1 MKQKFMKTLAKKI
14 DDAFEKEY
22 EELNE
27 AGKEFSPQLDAKLFE
42 AAKFYD
48 KRYAVGQK
56 KRKSRKLL
64 QKAAVFLLIFLS
76 VNALAIGT
84 SQAYRQFVFQVFEN
98 EENHSINF
106 HDRAE
111 QDMIGSWNDYW
122 YPTYLPEGYQIVAA
136 EEVPEK
142 CLLIQAGISEA
153 SLIITEYSQETE
165 LSYDTEHSQ
174 ISDIRIHNYLGKRIA
189 FENHTIIVYPTETI
203 MLEFRFDATIPE
215 QEVVKIAENMEYVA
229 QS

>member
-76 VNALAIGT
+76 VNTLAIGT

-215 QEVVKIAENMEYVA
+215 QEVVKIAENMEYVV

>member
-1 MKQKFMKTLAKKI
+1 MKQKFMKTLAKEI

-27 AGKEFSPQLDAKLFE
+27 AGKEFSPQLDAKLLE

-64 QKAAVFLLIFLS
+64 QKAAVFLLIFFS
-76 VNALAIGT
+76 VNTLAIGT

-98 EENHSINF
+98 NENNSMTIHNPEEL
-106 HDRAE
+106 
-111 QDMIGSWNDYW
+111 DMIGSWEDYW
-122 YPTYLPEGYQIVAA
+122 YPAYLPEGYQIVAA
-136 EEVPEK
+136 EELPEK
-142 CLLIQAGISEA
+142 CLLIQSGTSEA
-153 SLIITEYSQETE
+153 SLIITEYPQGSE

-203 MLEFRFDATIPE
+203 MLEFRFDAAISE

>member
-1 MKQKFMKTLAKKI
+1 MEQKIMKALARKT

-27 AGKEFSPQLDAKLFE
+27 AGKEFSPKLDAKLLE

-56 KRKSRKLL
+56 KRKSRQIL

-76 VNALAIGT
+76 VNTLAIGT
-84 SQAYRQFVFQVFEN
+84 SQAYRQFIFQVFEN
-98 EENHSINF
+98 KENGSITIHNP
-106 HDRAE
+106 AE
-111 QDMIGSWNDYW
+111 LDMIGSWEDYW
-122 YPTYLPEGYQIVAA
+122 YPAYLPEGYQIVAA
-136 EEVPEK
+136 EEIPVK
-142 CLLIQAGISEA
+142 CLLIQAVTGEEP
-153 SLIITEYSQETE
+153 LLITEYPQGSE

-174 ISDIRIHNYLGKRIA
+174 ISDIRIHNSIGKRIA
-189 FENHTIIVYPTETI
+189 FEDHTRIVYPTETMI
-203 MLEFRFDATIPE
+203 LEFRFDAGVPE

>member
-1 MKQKFMKTLAKKI
+1 M
-14 DDAFEKEY
+14 
-22 EELNE
+22 
-27 AGKEFSPQLDAKLFE
+27 
-42 AAKFYD
+42 
-48 KRYAVGQK
+48 
-56 KRKSRKLL
+56 

>member
-1 MKQKFMKTLAKKI
+1 MDQKIMKALARKT

-27 AGKEFSPQLDAKLFE
+27 VGKGFSPQLDAKLLE

-48 KRYAVGQK
+48 MQYAAGQK
-56 KRKSRKLL
+56 KRKSRQIL
-64 QKAAVFLLIFLS
+64 QKAAVFLLLFLS
-76 VNALAIGT
+76 VNTLAIGT

-98 EENHSINF
+98 NENNSMTIHNP
-106 HDRAE
+106 AE
-111 QDMIGSWNDYW
+111 LDMIGSWEDYW
-122 YPTYLPEGYQIVAA
+122 YPAYLPEGYQIVAA
-136 EEVPEK
+136 EEIPVK
-142 CLLIQAGISEA
+142 CLLIQAVTGEEP
-153 SLIITEYSQETE
+153 LLITEYPQGSE

-174 ISDIRIHNYLGKRIA
+174 ISDIRIHNSIGKRIA
-189 FENHTIIVYPTETI
+189 FEDHTRIVYPTETMI
-203 MLEFRFDATIPE
+203 LEFRFDAGIPE

>member
-76 VNALAIGT
+76 VNTLAIGT

-189 FENHTIIVYPTETI
+189 FENHTIIVYQTETV

>member
-1 MKQKFMKTLAKKI
+1 MKQKFVKTLAKKI

-64 QKAAVFLLIFLS
+64 QKAAVFLFIFLS
-76 VNALAIGT
+76 VNTLAIGT
-84 SQAYRQFVFQVFEN
+84 SHAYRQFVFQMFEN

-136 EEVPEK
+136 EEIPVK
-142 CLLIQAGISEA
+142 CLLIQAVTGEEP
-153 SLIITEYSQETE
+153 LLITEYPQGSE

-174 ISDIRIHNYLGKRIA
+174 ISDIRIHNSIGKRIA
-189 FENHTIIVYPTETI
+189 FEDHTRIVYPTETMI
-203 MLEFRFDATIPE
+203 LEFRFDAGIPE

-229 QS
+229 RA

>member
-1 MKQKFMKTLAKKI
+1 MKQKFMKTLAKKL

-42 AAKFYD
+42 AAKLYD

>member
-1 MKQKFMKTLAKKI
+1 MDQKIMKALARKT

-27 AGKEFSPQLDAKLFE
+27 VGKGFSPQLDGKLLE

-48 KRYAVGQK
+48 KQYAAGQK
-56 KRKSRKLL
+56 KRKSRQIL

-76 VNALAIGT
+76 VNTLAIGT
-84 SQAYRQFVFQVFEN
+84 SQAYRQFIFQVFEN
-98 EENHSINF
+98 KENGSITIHNP
-106 HDRAE
+106 AE
-111 QDMIGSWNDYW
+111 LDMIGSWEDYW
-122 YPTYLPEGYQIVAA
+122 YPAYLPEGYQITYA
-136 EEVPEK
+136 EEAPVK
-142 CLLIQAGISEA
+142 CFLVQPGTGAE
-153 SLIITEYSQETE
+153 SLIITEYPQGSE

-189 FENHTIIVYPTETI
+189 FEDHTRIVYPTETMI
-203 MLEFRFDATIPE
+203 LEFRFDAGIPE

>member
-27 AGKEFSPQLDAKLFE
+27 AGKEFSPQLDAKLLE

-56 KRKSRKLL
+56 KRKSRQIL
-64 QKAAVFLLIFLS
+64 QKVAVFLLIFLS
-76 VNALAIGT
+76 VNTLAIGT
-84 SQAYRQFVFQVFEN
+84 SHAYRQFVFQVFEN
-98 EENHSINF
+98 VENHSINF

-136 EEVPEK
+136 EELPEK

-153 SLIITEYSQETE
+153 SLIITEYPQETE
-165 LSYDTEHSQ
+165 LSYDTEQSQ

-203 MLEFRFDATIPE
+203 MLEFRFDAAISE

>member
-1 MKQKFMKTLAKKI
+1 MKQKFMKTLAKKT

>member
-1 MKQKFMKTLAKKI
+1 MDQKIMKALARKT

-27 AGKEFSPQLDAKLFE
+27 AGKEFSPQLDAKLLE

-48 KRYAVGQK
+48 KRYAVGLK
-56 KRKSRKLL
+56 KRKSRQIL

-76 VNALAIGT
+76 VNTLAIGT

-98 EENHSINF
+98 KENGSITIHNP
-106 HDRAE
+106 AE
-111 QDMIGSWNDYW
+111 LDMIGSWEDYW
-122 YPTYLPEGYQIVAA
+122 YPAYLPEGYQITYA
-136 EEVPEK
+136 EEAPVK
-142 CLLIQAGISEA
+142 CFLVQPGTGAE
-153 SLIITEYSQETE
+153 SLIITEYPQGSE

-189 FENHTIIVYPTETI
+189 FEDHTRIVYPTETMI
-203 MLEFRFDATIPE
+203 LEFRFDAGIPE